1 MNIHFSSETS
11 PKEIWAS
18 SRDAVLILGQNPKR
32 SVNTQGVVK
41 QPTPENPSTPVSSQ
55 GAGTKVIPENPFI
68 AVSLQGAATKVIPE
82 NPLIAVSTRNA
93 VELIH
98 STNLNNI
105 TEKFNDRK
113 KNSHEKIKKD
123 SIGIT
128 KIHEKIKKDCFA
140 ITKTHEK
147 NIKLKKNLKK

>member
-1 MNIHFSSETS
+1 MWILHKWYINAIYRIIEYSFSSETS

-41 QPTPENPSTPVSSQ
+41 QPTPENPSTPVSLQ

-82 NPLIAVSTRNA
+82 NPLIPVGTKDAVQ
-93 VELIH
+93 LIH
-98 STNLNNI
+98 STNINNI
-105 TEKFNDRK
+105 TEKFNNRT
-113 KNSHEKIKKD
+113 KNKSTEKIKEGSTCSSFIHPTIH
-123 SIGIT
+123 SIIQ
-128 KIHEKIKKDCFA
+128 
-140 ITKTHEK
+140 
-147 NIKLKKNLKK
+147 